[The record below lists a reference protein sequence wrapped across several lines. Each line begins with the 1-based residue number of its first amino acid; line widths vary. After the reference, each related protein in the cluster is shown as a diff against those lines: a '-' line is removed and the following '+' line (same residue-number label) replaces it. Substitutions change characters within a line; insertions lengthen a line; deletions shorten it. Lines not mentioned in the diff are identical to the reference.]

1 MISDGRSPA
10 YPCPEL
16 SIPPPRL
23 EPGSDR
29 FRLRI
34 ALGAGGTDAVA
45 SSGPGSGYE
54 TPPGPFPSVGKRC
67 TMLSGGT
74 WSGTFGRGTIVVRLL
89 LLSLLFPPI
98 TYFIPLGGRLSCT

>member
-34 ALGAGGTDAVA
+34 ALGAGDTDAVA
-45 SSGPGSGYE
+45 SS
-54 TPPGPFPSVGKRC
+54 GPFPSVGKRC

-89 LLSLLFPPI
+89 LLSPLFPPI
-98 TYFIPLGGRLSCT
+98 TYFIPLGCRLSCT